1 MTDSTD
7 TAYYQ
12 TIMKQARDIIL
23 IVDSSGNIMN
33 ANLAAT
39 RAYGYLPEEFQAM
52 NIKDLRAPETRNILY
67 EQMTEAHVNGILF
80 RTIHIRKN
88 GECFPVEVSSRRVV
102 FAAGEMLVSIVRDIS
117 ETLAM
122 ETALQESEAKYR
134 SLHEEVR
141 RQNILLNSLH
151 QTTLYLMQS
160 IDLNTVLTTISAC
173 AAELIGTPHCY
184 LSMLNEPQGVF
195 ERKIGLGHFSLVECS
210 QCKITEGLAGQVYK
224 NGEITVIEDYSTWD
238 KRLHGSFFDAL
249 HATVLVP
256 LKSKHQVIGAFGL
269 AFLEQERKFTDP
281 ELSLLSQ
288 FTELAS
294 IALVNAILVSS
305 YKTELDQRKRIEDAL
320 QQSQADNVALISAVP
335 DPMFIINRD
344 GTFIKHKTSRK
355 QIHGMPDSILG
366 KKVDDV
372 FPANIA
378 GRIMAGIE
386 KSLQT
391 GELQTFEYQLSPAE
405 QTQYYEARMV
415 VSGKNEVLAMI
426 RNITEQISLQLQLEH
441 MSQHDPLTRL
451 YNRACFEKEMN
462 RRERLQIESGII
474 VCDVDGLK
482 MINDSFGPAM
492 GDAILQVISVILK
505 LSFRSGDLVAR
516 IGGDEFA
523 ILLSCNSEQVL
534 RQKCNTIL
542 EKIELYNADNPT
554 VPISLSM
561 GWAITAQFPFDMTAL
576 FKKADNAMY
585 REKLH
590 RQNSVRSDMVKALIK
605 ALEARDYITE
615 GHGDRMQ
622 QLMEELGRA
631 AGIAETALADLRL
644 LARFH
649 DIGKVGIPDDI
660 LFKPGALDEQE
671 WEVMRQHCEIGFR
684 IASAVPDLDPIA
696 KLILAHHEWWNG
708 RGYPLGLSGEAIPLE
723 CRMLAIVDAYD
734 AMTNDRPYRKA
745 ISSKEALTRLRS
757 CAGSQFDPQLVAI
770 FSDLFRNCPNA

>member
-1 MTDSTD
+1 MTASTD

-12 TIMKQARDIIL
+12 NIMKQARDIIL
-23 IVDSSGNIMN
+23 IVDINGNIMN

-39 RAYGYLPEEFQAM
+39 SAYGYLPEEFQAM
-52 NIKDLRAPETRNILY
+52 HIKDLRAPETRNIVY

-80 RTIHIRKN
+80 RTVHIRKN
-88 GECFPVEVSSRRVV
+88 GECFPVEVSSSRVA
-102 FAAGEMLVSIVRDIS
+102 FATGEMLVSIVRDIS

-151 QTTLYLMQS
+151 QTALYLMQS
-160 IDLNTVLTTISAC
+160 IDLDTVLTTISSC
-173 AAELIGTPHCY
+173 AAELIGTSHCY
-184 LSMLNEPQGVF
+184 ISMLNEPKGVF
-195 ERKIGLGHFSLVECS
+195 ERKIGLGHFARVECN
-210 QCKITEGLAGQVYK
+210 QFRITEGLAGQVYK
-224 NGEITVIEDYSTWD
+224 SGEITVIEDYNTWD
-238 KRLHGSFFDAL
+238 KRLPDFFFDAL

-256 LKSKHQVIGAFGL
+256 LKSKNQVIGAFGL
-269 AFLEQERKFTDP
+269 TFLEQERKFTDP
-281 ELSLLSQ
+281 ELSLLTQ
-288 FTELAS
+288 FAELAS

-305 YKTELDQRKRIEDAL
+305 YKTELDQRKQTEDAL
-320 QQSQADNVALISAVP
+320 QKSQADNLALISAIP
-335 DPMFIINRD
+335 DPMFTINRD
-344 GTFIKHKTSRK
+344 GTFIKHTVSRK
-355 QIHGMPDSILG
+355 HKNGFPDSILG
-366 KKVDDV
+366 KTVEDI

-391 GELQTFEYQLSPAE
+391 GELQIFEYQLSPTE
-405 QTQYYEARMV
+405 QTQYYETRMV
-415 VSGKNEVLAMI
+415 VSGKDEVLAMI
-426 RNITEQISLQLQLEH
+426 RNLTEQISLQLQLEH

-462 RRERLQIESGII
+462 RRERMQIESGVI

-482 MINDSFGPAM
+482 IINDSFGHAM

-505 LSFRSGDLVAR
+505 LSFRSSDLVAR

-523 ILLSCNSEQVL
+523 ILLSCNSEQIL

-554 VPISLSM
+554 VPISLSI
-561 GWAITAQFPFDMTAL
+561 GWAITTQFPVDMAAL
-576 FKKADNAMY
+576 FKKADDAMS

-605 ALEARDYITE
+605 ALEVRDYITE

-622 QLMEELGRA
+622 KFMEELGRA
-631 AGIAETALADLRL
+631 VGIEETALADLRL

-660 LFKPGALDEQE
+660 LFKPEALDEQE

-684 IASAVPDLDPIA
+684 IASAVSDLDPIA

-708 RGYPLGLSGEAIPLE
+708 QGYPLGLSGESIPLE
-723 CRMLAIVDAYD
+723 CRMLAIADAYD

-745 ISSKEALTRLRS
+745 MSSKEALAELRQ
-757 CAGSQFDPQLVAI
+757 CAGSQFDPQLVNI
-770 FSDLFRNCPNA
+770 FIDLLSQLPR